1 LTGRVPRKGTG
12 SRERG
17 MKQEKGLLMDWEGAP
32 SITQCCCLMGPGG
45 RQSKHYF
52 NLATTTSAP
61 LPPPRLR
68 SKGQQL
74 QHPRWQ
80 QGWLTAATAGHSWA
94 RPSYLFILTNK
105 TCTLPL
111 LAQVKTVTSADLFND
126 LFNGV
131 CRTLRGRDDKMH
143 L

>member
-1 LTGRVPRKGTG
+1 MAGLTGRVPGKGTG
-12 SRERG
+12 SREGG
-17 MKQEKGLLMDWEGAP
+17 MRREKGRLMDWEGAS
-32 SITQCCCLMGPGG
+32 SITQCCCLAGPGG

-61 LPPPRLR
+61 LPPPWLR

-80 QGWLTAATAGHSWA
+80 QPWLTAATAGHSWA
-94 RPSYLFILTNK
+94 RPSHLFILTNK
-105 TCTLPL
+105 TRKLPS
-111 LAQVKTVTSADLFND
+111 LARVKAVTSADLFND

-131 CRTLRGRDDKMH
+131 CGTL
-143 L
+143 